1 MRPADPTTPCHAG
14 RGLRAPRG
22 RRLARRVLLATAGA
36 AATAI
41 AAPATPAI
49 AADGGGATISIS
61 AASQANSMVVR
72 KISCL
77 RGCSSIS
84 SVKAGATLRFQGP
97 LLTRG
102 KRVVY
107 LGGAGEA
114 DDVKAQLRVKKSG
127 KSKLATALVPK
138 RAKSG
143 PVAIEITDDA
153 RSPAS
158 ASRIQLPAPP
168 QAVATLAGN
177 GPFFPIR
184 GAYTFGTNAGVFG
197 PASGRVHE
205 GWDLFAKCG
214 TPLVAAEGGKVLY
227 EASHSR
233 AGNYIVI
240 DVSGG
245 DHDIVYM
252 HMQAPS
258 PLKAGAT
265 VTAGQQVGNVG
276 DTGRVSGCHLHFEL
290 WKGVWRGLGGKKGEP
305 IDPLP
310 TLKAWA
316 AADTSL
322 RAARKR

>member
-1 MRPADPTTPCHAG
+1 MAA
-14 RGLRAPRG
+14 
-22 RRLARRVLLATAGA
+22 VATALIGTGLALPASPANA
-36 AATAI
+36 AE
-41 AAPATPAI
+41 
-49 AADGGGATISIS
+49 GGGATISIS
-61 AASQANSMVVR
+61 ARSQANSMVVR

-77 RGCSSIS
+77 QGCSSIRS
-84 SVKAGATLRFQGP
+84 AKAGATLRFQGP

-107 LGGAGEA
+107 LGGSGEA
-114 DDVKAQLRVKKSG
+114 DDVKAKLRVRKSRSG
-127 KSKLATALVPK
+127 KLATALVPK

-143 PVAIEITDDA
+143 PVAIEISDAA

-158 ASRIQLPAPP
+158 ASRISVPATPK
-168 QAVATLAGN
+168 AVTSLAGN

-184 GAYTFGTNAGVFG
+184 GTYTFGTGAGVFG
-197 PASGRVHE
+197 AASGRTHE
-205 GWDLFAKCG
+205 GWDLFARCG

-227 EASHSR
+227 EAFQSR

-240 DVSGG
+240 DVAGG

-252 HMQAPS
+252 HMQARS
-258 PLKAGAT
+258 PLKAGAA
-265 VTAGQQVGNVG
+265 VAPGQQVGQVG
-276 DTGRVSGCHLHFEL
+276 ATGRASGCHLHFEL
-290 WKGVWRGLGGKKGEP
+290 WKGVWRSLGGQQGEP

-316 AADTSL
+316 AADATL